1 MKIIGCFEKA
11 GKIIGQ
17 VRYGDD
23 VVLATIR
30 QASYS
35 ETVQE
40 SIDFLESEAGLT
52 KALVTLRSMGVPFR
66 EGVGY
71 VDRVLETLQG
81 EKSSSGTNG
90 GCYNEASFKL
100 KGSDKLVTLHEY
112 NGADDTKQ
120 GRIYVK
126 GIIEFQQVLIPAEH
140 SKAEKET
147 DPEFALQLAV
157 RSLLPVAKYG
167 QLMLK
172 GSDQL
177 CLLRVIPD

>member
-1 MKIIGCFEKA
+1 MRIIGCFEKA

-52 KALVTLRSMGVPFR
+52 KALTTLRSMGVPFR
-66 EGVGY
+66 KGVDY
-71 VDRVLETLQG
+71 VDRVLETLQE
-81 EKSSSGTNG
+81 EKTSQGTNG
-90 GCYNEASFKL
+90 GCYSEATFKL
-100 KGSDKLVTLHEY
+100 KGSDKLITLHEY
-112 NGADDTKQ
+112 NGPDDTKQ

-140 SKAEKET
+140 PKEEPKE
-147 DPEFALQLAV
+147 DQEFNFLKAV
-157 RSLLPVAKYG
+157 RQLLPIAKYG

-172 GSDQL
+172 GADQL
-177 CLLRVIPD
+177 GLLRVVKD